1 MINCCEYNNTKNTN
15 NTNNTKKC
23 IRNKD
28 NKVFNLPRKFSKS
41 NCDKNIKGFSM
52 KSSCAPFKHCKKSNS
67 KEKKE
72 FLYNKKNP
80 SKSRDIFSNDN
91 PKDTVNVKYSNIK
104 ELKGSIIKLEKLFSN
119 KEKNHKRISQIAMI
133 MRVRINEISNKNK
146 TYEKV
151 RSKTYLN
158 DLNKRV
164 ILIKKY
170 TDFLKKRTKLKTF
183 NERINIKFKI

>member
-1 MINCCEYNNTKNTN
+1 MINCCEYNNTK
-15 NTNNTKKC
+15 NTKKC

-133 MRVRINEISNKNK
+133 MRVRINEISNKIK